1 MFVAELRGGRERKR
15 EIFISRRFFK
25 LFRFSL
31 SLSLSLSLSICLSLS
46 LARARALILSLSSR
60 FPAVECRA
68 NPEGI
73 LCRSSAGDK
82 HVNAIS

>member
-25 LFRFSL
+25 LFRF